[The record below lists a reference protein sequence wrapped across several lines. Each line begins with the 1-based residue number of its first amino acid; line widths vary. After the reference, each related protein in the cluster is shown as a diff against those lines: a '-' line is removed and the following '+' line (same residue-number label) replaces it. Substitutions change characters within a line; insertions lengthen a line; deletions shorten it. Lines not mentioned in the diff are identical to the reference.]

1 MKYHEWW
8 SEAAGVKLKHPRG
21 GTGGSAVLSHIVPS
35 VELLQQ
41 VLHGVGRT
49 RHSKPAHAQ
58 LLSAQQPTGQG
69 RTPWPKPPVTAMLF
83 QRFQILLSAVRAQQP

>member
-41 VLHGVGRT
+41 VLHGVDRTQQTGRN
-49 RHSKPAHAQ
+49 PHA
-58 LLSAQQPTGQG
+58 QPTGKG
-69 RTPWPKPPVTAMLF
+69 GPRGPNPRSRPCYFRDFKF
-83 QRFQILLSAVRAQQP
+83 C